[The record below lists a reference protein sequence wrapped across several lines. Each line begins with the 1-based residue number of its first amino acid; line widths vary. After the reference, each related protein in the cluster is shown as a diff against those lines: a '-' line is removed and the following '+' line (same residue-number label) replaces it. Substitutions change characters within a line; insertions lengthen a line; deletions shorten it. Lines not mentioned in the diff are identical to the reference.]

1 MSVLSGITSKFFK
14 HGYVVFVICV
24 FSLLPFKVNSA
35 DHDNFKI
42 NPKVYVGVSA
52 GLASMDTGVD
62 AVTGTATLDESDLGL
77 KGLIG
82 ANVNEWFAVEGFYA
96 NFGTA
101 SLTGNNGD
109 TFIANGTTF
118 TFSANNVNIELEGS
132 TFGFG
137 GVVMLPI
144 HETIVPFGRIG
155 MHYWDM
161 SVTATSSA
169 GNATLTD
176 DGFDPFLGGGIQFN
190 ITENIALRAEY
201 ELFKFDDENV
211 ELVTG
216 GLIFRF

>member
-1 MSVLSGITSKFFK
+1 MSVLGEVASKFFK

-24 FSLLPFKVNSA
+24 FSFLPFKVNSA
-35 DHDNFKI
+35 DHDYKF
-42 NPKVYVGVSA
+42 NPKVYVGLGA
-52 GLASMDTGVD
+52 GLASMDTGID
-62 AVTGTATLDESDLGL
+62 SVTGTATLDESDVGY

-82 ANVNEWFAVEGFYA
+82 ANLNEWFAVEGFYA

-109 TFIANGTTF
+109 TFLSEGRLFTF
-118 TFSANNVNIELEGS
+118 TANNVNIELEGS

-169 GNATLTD
+169 GNASLTD
-176 DGFDPFLGGGIQFN
+176 DGVDPFLGSGIQFN
-190 ITENIALRAEY
+190 ITKNI
-201 ELFKFDDENV
+201 F
-211 ELVTG
+211 
-216 GLIFRF
+216 

>member
-1 MSVLSGITSKFFK
+1 MSDFNGVASKYFK
-14 HGYVVFVICV
+14 HGYVVLVICV
-24 FSLLPFKVNSA
+24 LALLPFKVNSA
-35 DHDNFKI
+35 DQDYKF
-42 NPKVYVGVSA
+42 NPKIYVGVGA
-52 GLASMDTGVD
+52 GLASVDTGVT
-62 AVTGTATLDESDLGL
+62 AVTGTATLDESDVGL

-109 TFIANGTTF
+109 TFVADGTTF
-118 TFSANNVNIELEGS
+118 TFTANNVTLDLEGS

-161 SVTATSSA
+161 SATITSSA
-169 GNATLTD
+169 GNASLTD
-176 DGFDPFLGGGIQFN
+176 DGLDPFLGGGIQLN
-190 ITENIALRAEY
+190 ISENIALRAEY